1 MKKVSLL
8 IAAATVFA
16 TASSLSAASGAFGA
30 YVGVTVDGDSET
42 IYEGIQ
48 LSTNLLDFGGAD
60 LGTVNIGGNISFT
73 TAEVLTYKNG
83 GSNVNGAQLNY
94 RIYDAGS
101 PTGSFTTT
109 GINFGANASF
119 TTLAGDSFTNGGDQR
134 WTGLTDGSINI
145 ASGLDAGD
153 YSVEV
158 YWTATTDGD
167 GTQFINSG
175 GSNFAADFTVVPE
188 PGTYALI
195 AGMLGLAFVA
205 LKRRIA

>member
-1 MKKVSLL
+1 MKKLPLL
-8 IAAATVFA
+8 VAAATVFA
-16 TASSLSAASGAFGA
+16 AASSLNAASGAFGA
-30 YVGVTVDGDSET
+30 YVGVTVDGGSET
-42 IYEGIQ
+42 IYEGLQ
-48 LSTNLLDFGGAD
+48 LSTNLSDIGGAD
-60 LGTVNIGGNISFT
+60 LGTVNVGGNISFT

-119 TTLAGDSFTNGGDQR
+119 TSLAGDSFTSGGDQR

-167 GTQFINSG
+167 GSHFINSD

-188 PGTYALI
+188 PSTYALI

-205 LKRRIA
+205 LKRRNA